1 MKSGLNDVLLK
12 PKYEGI
18 FLCVCVF
25 LDEFVITVGA
35 GCVNII
41 ACGHFGQE
49 DLWQVIEFRKGRRD
63 GRGNGSVGGEAV
75 QLQYEI

>member
-1 MKSGLNDVLLK
+1 MNLGLNDVLLN
-12 PKYEGI
+12 PKYEGTSV
-18 FLCVCVF
+18 CACVF

-49 DLWQVIEFRKGRRD
+49 DL
-63 GRGNGSVGGEAV
+63 
-75 QLQYEI
+75 